1 MNLRKNILFLAIL
14 VSTLL
19 SGAAFFFLPGLFT
32 GSWLL
37 FSLWGIVYL
46 SLGFSAVDVNQWH
59 SFKNITR
66 LSVALLISFT
76 LTIALFMLGF
86 SGSKFFWKDPGNNS
100 RHHFL
105 VQEGFISSGS
115 NPIYIAGNI
124 YQDVQAGLEGEIAL
138 TQSGSQFSLS
148 CKQIPYPV
156 YVSKQTDRNIWQLQ
170 QTGLPAVSGLQTL
183 RVRLNETGEAEE
195 IKIQTQPK
203 DKNKFEF
210 LINYKGVTDTLEDKT
225 IAYGVRFS
233 DLLENTTLPLSYD
246 MIQSL
251 QRLYLLKTTIQF
263 ISAKNYDSPVCWYYG
278 KDPTYQYWQ
287 TKLVLPQ
294 LSTLE
299 LTSSQ
304 GNYDLLS
311 LQYFNKTILLEDKDR
326 FYFGYEPAAGKQFL
340 QQPAFSVEQ
349 TGLDKFSLKYLQP
362 QIFPLPDTKGRNHE
376 VFITSHNRLALQHAG
391 YAGYILPALNFENTD
406 SNYNHFWADLQ
417 YTTGEAGTP
426 VTGARFR
433 LGELQLVQADSS
445 FIASP
450 SSTSTGWLLKLHNS
464 WVSVGQDV
472 MNTLLPLLL
481 VAFASLAFIYIYA
494 KRFSDQ
500 KNSGTPVFFWWLLNI
515 ILYFFLLRLLLSW
528 RVRSYP
534 YTDAITKNEYN
545 DFIEKSYL
553 KTSVLGISIS
563 TNLLIGVLIC
573 LALGTFL
580 VYQFLK
586 PSKK

>member
-1 MNLRKNILFLAIL
+1 MSSLLAG
-14 VSTLL
+14 T
-19 SGAAFFFLPGLFT
+19 AFFFLPGLFT

-59 SFKNITR
+59 SFKNIIR
-66 LSVALLISFT
+66 LGIALLISFV

-86 SGSKFFWKDPGNNS
+86 TGSKLFWKDPGNNS

-115 NPIYIAGNI
+115 NPIYIAGNM

-138 TQSGSQFSLS
+138 TQSGSKFSLS
-148 CKQIPYPV
+148 CKQTPYPV
-156 YVSKQTDRNIWQLQ
+156 YVSRQTDKNIWQLQ
-170 QTGLPAVSGLQTL
+170 QTGLPALSGLQTL
-183 RVRLNETGEAEE
+183 RIRLDETGSTEE

-203 DKNKFEF
+203 NKNKFEF
-210 LINYKGVTDTLEDKT
+210 VINYKGVTDTLEDKT

-263 ISAKNYDSPVCWYYG
+263 ISANNYDSPVCWYYG

-294 LSTLE
+294 PIKLE
-299 LTSSQ
+299 LASSQ
-304 GNYDLLS
+304 ANYDLLS
-311 LQYFNKTILLEDKDR
+311 LQYFNKTIPLDDKDR

-362 QIFPLPDTKGRNHE
+362 QVFPLPDTKGKNHE
-376 VFITSHNRLALQHAG
+376 LFITSHNRLALQRAG

-426 VTGARFR
+426 VTNARFR
-433 LGELQLVQADSS
+433 LGDLQLVQADSS
-445 FIASP
+445 FIAS
-450 SSTSTGWLLKLHNS
+450 SSSASTGWLLKLHNS
-464 WVSVGQDV
+464 WVNIGKDV

-481 VAFASLAFIYIYA
+481 VTIASLAFIYIYA
-494 KRFSDQ
+494 KRFSDE

-515 ILYFFLLRLLLSW
+515 VLYFFLLRLFLSW

-563 TNLLIGVLIC
+563 TNLLIGLLIC
-573 LALGTFL
+573 LALSAFL
-580 VYQFLK
+580 VFQFLK